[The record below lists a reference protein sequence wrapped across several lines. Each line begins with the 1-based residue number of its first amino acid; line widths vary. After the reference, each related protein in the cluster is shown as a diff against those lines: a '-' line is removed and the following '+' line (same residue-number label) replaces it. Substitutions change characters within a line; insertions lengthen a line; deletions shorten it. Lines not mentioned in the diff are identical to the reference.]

1 MITQSQ
7 NILRN
12 NKQVSCLSSW
22 LLRLAKYLQFFKPQ
36 TKVWV
41 PEMGA
46 CLRTGVLLIFMVIKH
61 AFIVVKVKL
70 LDFWLCVLLDLVDF
84 V

>member
-1 MITQSQ
+1 VITQSQ

-12 NKQVSCLSSW
+12 NKQVSCLCSW
-22 LLRLAKYLQFFKPQ
+22 LLPLTKYLQFFKSE

-46 CLRTGVLLIFMVIKH
+46 CLRTGVLLIFLVVKH

-70 LDFWLCVLLDLVDF
+70 LDFWLCVLLDLFEF